1 MADVLDGAV
10 LVRKPIIQFFL
21 DVSSVLLELTQRV
34 LFDLL
39 DFLPLAGELSVKLA
53 DEFALGF

>member
-10 LVRKPIIQFFL
+10 LVRKPIIQFFV

-53 DEFALGF
+53 DEFTLGF